1 MEQPTSLGPGHH
13 REHKSHLR
21 TRKTEKNLW
30 LCIGAVNQATMFI
43 YVLYIDVFLY
53 VTLLDL
59 LLRWFKIN
67 GATNVVRP
75 RPPWRT

>member
-13 REHKSHLR
+13 GEHKSHLH
-21 TRKTEKNLW
+21 TRKTKKNLCF
-30 LCIGAVNQATMFI
+30 CIGAVKQASMFI

-59 LLRWFKIN
+59 LLRWSKIN
-67 GATNVVRP
+67 GATDVVRP
-75 RPPWRT
+75 RPP

>member
-1 MEQPTSLGPGHH
+1 MERPTSLGAGHRGEH
-13 REHKSHLR
+13 RSHLH
-21 TRKTEKNLW
+21 TRKIKKNLCF
-30 LCIGAVNQATMFI
+30 CIGAVNQATMFI

-53 VTLLDL
+53 AILLDL
-59 LLRWFKIN
+59 LLRWSKIN